1 MQASPTP
8 WFAPL
13 DFWAQAT
20 RALYIS
26 IKTTFMRFSKLPLLT
41 SWALFLFSFSLPS
54 SGWSQSDGEPWRL
67 DAVTCHEVGALMTF
81 ETNIE
86 SAGGESLV
94 LLSGLPQDVE
104 VSSAQILLPEGM
116 ALVSVTQEAPL
127 PDMEGELTSARAAN
141 DAQRLAIDLEEAL
154 LSALDQERA
163 FLEYNRTIG
172 GGGEVLLVDDVE
184 EMRHYVAQRHQELA
198 LDRVDLVS
206 NLRVMRE
213 ALVQS
218 DQALAQLERKAT
230 TPLHALQLVLSG
242 EGRGLLKVQVATQQA
257 GWASSYDLSWEE
269 SEGVLKAD
277 RFALVVQNTGLD
289 WDQVVLELRTGKPLG
304 LAHVVPTRPVLRA
317 SSEASYKGYSANVAW
332 VNSGLHDTGARE
344 DVLSLSGAQASN
356 WRMAAEGR
364 VTVSGDGAAARIK
377 LDTQRLEATPHW
389 VASVQRGESAL
400 RTCQTASWMDA
411 NMLSGEGR
419 IFQNNAM
426 LGVMPVNMPPW
437 GDSLTVELGMDQ
449 TIRIARELLRDDS
462 GTRKWSGKR
471 VVEQVRELTVHNARP
486 TEAAI
491 EVEEQLPLAMGW
503 DIEVQATEGGMYDA
517 ATGKVVWP
525 EVNMAPE
532 STWTAQ
538 IRINIVVPRGQQ
550 LLGF

>member
-1 MQASPTP
+1 
-8 WFAPL
+8 
-13 DFWAQAT
+13 
-20 RALYIS
+20 
-26 IKTTFMRFSKLPLLT
+26 MRFNTLPLLT
-41 SWALFLFSFSLPS
+41 SWALFLFSFSSPS
-54 SGWSQSDGEPWRL
+54 SGWSQSNGEPWRL

-104 VSSAQILLPEGM
+104 VSSAQILMPEGM
-116 ALVSVTQEAPL
+116 ALVSVTQESPL
-127 PDMEGELTSARAAN
+127 PDMDAELTRARAAN
-141 DAQRLAIDLEEAL
+141 NAQRLAIDLEEAL

-198 LDRVDLVS
+198 LDRVDLTS

-218 DQALAQLERKAT
+218 DQALAQLERKAA
-230 TPLHALQLVLSG
+230 TPLHALQLVLAG

-332 VNSGLHDTGARE
+332 VNSGLHDTRARE

-400 RTCQTASWMDA
+400 RTCQTVSWMDA

-462 GTRKWSGKR
+462 GTRRWSGKR

-491 EVEEQLPLAMGW
+491 EVEEQLPLAIGW

-517 ATGKVVWP
+517 ATGKVVWS

-538 IRINIVVPRGQQ
+538 VRINIVVPRGQQ